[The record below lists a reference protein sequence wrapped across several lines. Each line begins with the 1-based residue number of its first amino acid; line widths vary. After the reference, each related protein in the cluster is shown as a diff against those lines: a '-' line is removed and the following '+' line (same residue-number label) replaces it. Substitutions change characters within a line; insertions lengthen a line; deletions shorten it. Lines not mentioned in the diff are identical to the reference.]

1 MLIFSIARTAVPEQ
15 WAVYP
20 MALLLVTLGGEA
32 WRHFVAITSI
42 ASAFLVTNNA
52 LLVRFFSP
60 SSLAAFNWDQ
70 YVDNASA
77 FSDFRYALLIAFS
90 TLFFAEGISVI
101 TGKKSFLFAKLKAI
115 SAMSARGVLPSL
127 AYLGIVSVTGGLLDF
142 TVTKMITDWKLAIE
156 SHVFLGLSW
165 LSLYHIMLVVVFE
178 SVAFIVVFFSWK
190 NFSQSVGLLILL
202 TSLNVAASGLALVIF
217 NLLDGAPIL
226 ATTPIYLAGSLVI
239 SERFFLTFVVLT
251 CGLGILYLA
260 EIRWSVLL
268 VPKALRRAFQAVR

>member
-1 MLIFSIARTAVPEQ
+1 M
-15 WAVYP
+15 
-20 MALLLVTLGGEA
+20 
-32 WRHFVAITSI
+32 
-42 ASAFLVTNNA
+42 
-52 LLVRFFSP
+52 
-60 SSLAAFNWDQ
+60 
-70 YVDNASA
+70 
-77 FSDFRYALLIAFS
+77 
-90 TLFFAEGISVI
+90 
-101 TGKKSFLFAKLKAI
+101 
-115 SAMSARGVLPSL
+115 
-127 AYLGIVSVTGGLLDF
+127 DF

-178 SVAFIVVFFSWK
+178 SVAFIVVSFSWK

-226 ATTPIYLAGSLVI
+226 ATTPIYLAGSLVV
-239 SERFFLTFVVLT
+239 SERFFLAFVVLT

-268 VPKALRRAFQAVR
+268 VPKGLRRAFQAVR